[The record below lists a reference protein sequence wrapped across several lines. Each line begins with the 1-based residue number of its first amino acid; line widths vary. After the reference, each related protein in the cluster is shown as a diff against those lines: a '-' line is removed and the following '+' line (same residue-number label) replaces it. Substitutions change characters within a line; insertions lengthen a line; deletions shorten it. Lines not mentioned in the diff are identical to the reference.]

1 MFSERDRE
9 GKNFSI
15 LSSVSPSFCRGKRG
29 REEILESNDFRR
41 RNNVRGRE
49 RETRDRKRK
58 ADEKRER
65 DGMRGTWVKCFMTP
79 SHSLVLKR
87 INLHLIRCENKRHI
101 QETGSAMRTIR
112 QWRRSRVFATKSMV
126 IQDES
131 LSIFSDWPKK
141 KRKDMN
147 EAPTRKSQDARGI
160 KMSSLT
166 RRLVA
171 VLFLLV
177 FPLIQWS
184 ISMKRPLLRDFTA
197 FSPLCQLCYCFSQLQ
212 MKYKHDFKNTLA
224 FHLDQHKISFT
235 NYFIMT
241 SKSLTN
247 LCIDFHMESTYKIS
261 LPTLGNSVLCNPL
274 LVTFNKSKVSK
285 DLTFNNTNSGS
296 QSRKT
301 LLMKSDW

>member
-147 EAPTRKSQDARGI
+147 EAPTRKSQDAGGI

-166 RRLVA
+166 R
-171 VLFLLV
+171 VLLLSFFFLFFLSFNGLFRWRGHFYEILLLSLHFV
-177 FPLIQWS
+177 NCVTASVNSKWS
-184 ISMKRPLLRDFTA
+184 TNMILRIHLL
-197 FSPLCQLCYCFSQLQ
+197 S
-212 MKYKHDFKNTLA
+212 
-224 FHLDQHKISFT
+224 I
-235 NYFIMT
+235 
-241 SKSLTN
+241 
-247 LCIDFHMESTYKIS
+247 
-261 LPTLGNSVLCNPL
+261 
-274 LVTFNKSKVSK
+274 
-285 DLTFNNTNSGS
+285 
-296 QSRKT
+296 
-301 LLMKSDW
+301 